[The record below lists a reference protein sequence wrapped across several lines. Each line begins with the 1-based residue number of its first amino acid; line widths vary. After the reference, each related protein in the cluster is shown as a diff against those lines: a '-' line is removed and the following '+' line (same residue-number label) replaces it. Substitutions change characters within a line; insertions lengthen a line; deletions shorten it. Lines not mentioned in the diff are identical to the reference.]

1 MIYTTTVTQ
10 KGQATIPV
18 AIRQFLGI
26 KPYDKVTFIKKEDE
40 VVLKSAKDFLSLR
53 GSIKT
58 EKKYSDIQADKKVS
72 QFIAKNY
79 AKKNTTD

>member
-18 AIRQFLGI
+18 EIRQFLGI
-26 KPYDKVTFIKKEDE
+26 KTYEKVVFMKKNNQVILKPIKNFLN
-40 VVLKSAKDFLSLR
+40 LK

-58 EKKYSDIQADKKVS
+58 KKKYSDDKANQAVY

-79 AKKNTTD
+79 AKKKANP